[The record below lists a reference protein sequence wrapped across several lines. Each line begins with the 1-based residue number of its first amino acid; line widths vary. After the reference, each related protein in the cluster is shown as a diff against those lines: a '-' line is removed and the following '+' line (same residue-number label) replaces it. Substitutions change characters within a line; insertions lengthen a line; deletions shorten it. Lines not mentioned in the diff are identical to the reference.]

1 MIRRLTRA
9 GASALLA
16 FGGVAAAVGLT
27 RGAEQPA
34 YTLRSAAT
42 DSVILKGLRW
52 RSLGPERGGRSIAIS
67 GVKGQPKVGYFGATG
82 GGLWKTTDG
91 GEHWTNVTD
100 GQIKS
105 SSVGAVAVSETDPNI
120 VFIGM
125 GESCIRGDI
134 QPGDGVYKSTDAGKT
149 WTHVGFANSDA
160 ISRIRVHP
168 TNQNIVFVA
177 DFGKYGVPSEER
189 GVYKSSDGGAT
200 WKRVLFTSANVGAA
214 DVEIDRTNPNVMYA
228 SLWEAYRKE
237 WMLSSGGPGSA
248 LYKSTD
254 GGETWTDITHVSG
267 LPAGIDGKIGISIS
281 PVDPNRVFA
290 LIENEN
296 GGLFRTDDA
305 GTTWT
310 LVNNERRFRQRAFYY
325 THVFAD
331 TKNKDLV
338 YVENVGTFRSRDG
351 GKTFAQ
357 QQFAGGDSHDMW
369 IDPDDNNHVL
379 HAADPGGDIT
389 FNAQA
394 DNPTWTAKNYPTGQF
409 YHVVATSHVPYYVC
423 GSQQDESEMC
433 VPTTAAFGGRGGGGG
448 GRGGG
453 PAEFSPGGSE
463 DGYIAPDPRDP
474 DVFYSGTN
482 ANGGG
487 FLTKLNRR
495 TGEVREVSPYPRM
508 FSGEE
513 SAVIKERWQWTYPI
527 IFSPVD
533 KKTLYTGSQ
542 HLWKTTNG
550 GDSWERIS
558 PDLTRHDPK
567 TMGPSGGP
575 ITRDMNGPEVYAVIF
590 SIAPSKR
597 TTNVVWTGSDD
608 GVISVTKD
616 AGKTWSNVTPKDM
629 PDFGRVSL
637 IDASAFDSAT
647 AYVAVKRFLL
657 DDKAPYIYRT
667 HDMGKTWT
675 RIVTGIRGDDFV
687 HAVRED
693 PARKG
698 LLYAATQHGVYA
710 SFDDGDHWESLNL
723 NLADIPM
730 WDLIVTERD
739 IAVSTHGRGFWIL
752 DNIEPLRQ
760 YNPATLASADP
771 LLFKPATAYRSG
783 TQATIQ
789 YVLKQPAQNVRIEIL
804 DAKGQVIR
812 SFPDTTNAG
821 GRGGRGGGR
830 AALNAANAGVPAG
843 GGADS
848 AAGGEAAGRGG
859 RGGGGGRGGFGGAAN
874 PGRVTGLNT
883 FNWDLQYAGA
893 TTFPGMVLWGGST
906 NGPSAPPGKYTVR
919 LIADGKTTT
928 QPLVV
933 KRNPTHEATDA
944 DLQAQFALAIQLR
957 DKVSEANV
965 SVIQSRDIKTQVDD
979 RLKKSQD
986 DKLKAAGD
994 KLSKDLNGV
1003 EEEIYQV
1010 RNQSGQDPLN
1020 FPIKVNNRLAALLGV
1035 VSRGD
1040 AKPIASAYP
1049 IFGDLKGELK
1059 TQTDRLQIILKTDL
1073 PAFNAEAKRLGLEPI
1088 VINKQTVVF

>member
-1 MIRRLTRA
+1 MTRRLVRA

-16 FGGVAAAVGLT
+16 CGGVATAVGLT
-27 RGAEQPA
+27 HGAEHPPYPA
-34 YTLRSAAT
+34 RSALT
-42 DSVILKGLRW
+42 DSVLLRAMRW
-52 RSLGPERGGRSIAIS
+52 RSIGPDRGGRSIAIS
-67 GVKGQPKVGYFGATG
+67 GVKGQPKIGYFGATG

-91 GEHWTNVTD
+91 GEHWANITD

-125 GESCIRGDI
+125 GESEIRGDI

-149 WTHVGFANSDA
+149 WTHIGFSNSDA
-160 ISRIRVHP
+160 IGHIRIHP
-168 TNQNIVFVA
+168 TNPNIVFVA
-177 DFGKYGVPSEER
+177 DFGKYGVPSDER
-189 GVYKSSDGGAT
+189 GVYKSIDGGAT
-200 WKRVLFTSANVGAA
+200 WKRVLAKGPEVGAA
-214 DVEIDRTNPNVMYA
+214 DVAIDPTNPNVMYA
-228 SLWEAYRKE
+228 SLWEAFRKE
-237 WMLSSGGPGSA
+237 WMMSSGGPGSG

-254 GGETWTDITHVSG
+254 GGETWTEITHASG

-290 LIENEN
+290 LVENEN
-296 GGLFRTDDA
+296 GGLFRSDDG
-305 GTTWT
+305 GTTWS

-357 QQFAGGDSHDMW
+357 QQFAGGDSHDLW

-394 DNPTWTAKNYPTGQF
+394 DNPTWTAKNYATGQF
-409 YHVVATSHVPYYVC
+409 YHVVATSGASYFVC
-423 GSQQDESEMC
+423 GSQQDENEMC
-433 VPTTAAFGGRGGGGG
+433 VPTAAPAFGGRGGGGG

-474 DVFYSGTN
+474 DIFYSGTN

-495 TGEVREVSPYPRM
+495 TGETREVSPYPRM

-513 SAVIKERWQWTYPI
+513 SAVVKERWQWTYPI

-533 KKTLYTGSQ
+533 KRTLYTGSQ

-575 ITRDMNGPEVYAVIF
+575 ITRDMNGPEIYAVIF

-675 RIVTGIRGDDFV
+675 KIVTGIRGDDFV

-693 PARKG
+693 PTRKG
-698 LLYAATQHGVYA
+698 LLYAATQHGVYV
-710 SFDDGDHWESLNL
+710 SFDDGDHWDSLNL

-739 IAVSTHGRGFWIL
+739 IAVSTHGRGFYIL
-752 DNIEPLRQ
+752 DNIEPIRQ
-760 YNPATLASADP
+760 YNPTAMASTDP
-771 LLFKPATAYRSG
+771 VLFRPAPAYRSG

-789 YVLKQPAQNVRIEIL
+789 YVLKQPAQAVRIEIL

-812 SFPDTTNAG
+812 AYPDTANAG

-830 AALNAANAGVPAG
+830 AGLTAANAGVPG
-843 GGADS
+843 GAADS
-848 AAGGEAAGRGG
+848 AAGGDAAGRGG
-859 RGGGGGRGGFGGAAN
+859 RGGRGGFGGGAAN
-874 PGRVTGLNT
+874 PGRNAGLNA
-883 FNWDLQYAGA
+883 FNWDLQYTGA
-893 TTFPGMVLWGGST
+893 TTFNGMVLWGGST

-933 KRNPTHEATDA
+933 KRNPMHDATDA

-957 DKVSEANV
+957 DKVTEANG
-965 SVIQSRDIKTQVDD
+965 SVVQSRDVKGQVDD
-979 RLKKSQD
+979 RLKQSQD
-986 DKLKAAGD
+986 EKLKAAGD
-994 KLSKDLNGV
+994 KLSKDLNAV

-1040 AKPIASAYP
+1040 DKPIASAYT
-1049 IFGDLKGELK
+1049 IFNDLKGELK
-1059 TQTDRLQIILKTDL
+1059 AQTDRLQIVFKTDL
-1073 PAFNAEAKRLGLEPI
+1073 PAFNAEAKRLGLDPI
-1088 VINKQTVVF
+1088 VINKTPVVF

>member
-1 MIRRLTRA
+1 ML
-9 GASALLA
+9 ASG
-16 FGGVAAAVGLT
+16 FVVAAVGLMS
-27 RGAEQPA
+27 GAERPVF
-34 YTLRSAAT
+34 TRTAAT
-42 DSVILKGLRW
+42 DSVILRGMRW

-105 SSVGAVAVSETDPNI
+105 SSVGAVAVAETDPSL

-125 GESCIRGDI
+125 GEAEIRGDI
-134 QPGDGVYKSTDAGKT
+134 QPGDGMYKSTDAGKT
-149 WTHVGFANSDA
+149 WTHIGFSNSDA
-160 ISRIRVHP
+160 IAHIRVHP
-168 TNQNIVFVA
+168 TNPNIVFVA
-177 DFGKYGVPSEER
+177 DFGKYGVASEER
-189 GVYKSSDGGAT
+189 GVYKSTDGGST
-200 WKRVLFTSANVGAA
+200 WKRVLFKGPQIGAA
-214 DVEIDRTNPNVMYA
+214 DIAIDHTNPNVMYA
-228 SLWEAYRKE
+228 SLWEAFRKE
-237 WMLSSGGPGSA
+237 WMMSSGGPGSG

-254 GGETWTDITHVSG
+254 GGETWTEITHASG

-296 GGLFRTDDA
+296 GGLFRSDDA

-338 YVENVGTFRSRDG
+338 YVENVGTYRSRDG

-357 QQFAGGDSHDMW
+357 QQFARGDSHDLW

-394 DNPTWTAKNYPTGQF
+394 DNPTWSAVDYPTGQF
-409 YHVVATSHVPYYVC
+409 YHIVATAGEPYFVC

-433 VPTTAAFGGRGGGGG
+433 VPTAPTFGGRGGGGG

-453 PAEFSPGGSE
+453 PAQFSPGGSE

-608 GVISVTKD
+608 GIVSVTKD

-675 RIVTGIRGDDFV
+675 KIVNGIRADDFV

-693 PARKG
+693 PTRKG
-698 LLYAATQHGVYA
+698 LLYAAAQHGMYV

-723 NLADIPM
+723 NLADIPV

-739 IAVSTHGRGFWIL
+739 IAVSTHGRGFYIL

-760 YNPATLASADP
+760 YNAAAMASADP
-771 LLFKPATAYRSG
+771 ILFKPAPAYRSG

-789 YVLKQPAQNVRIEIL
+789 YVLKQLAQNVRIDIL

-812 SFPDTTNAG
+812 TYPDTTNGG

-830 AALNAANAGVPAG
+830 GAPAAAGGDSAAAG
-843 GGADS
+843 GG
-848 AAGGEAAGRGG
+848 G
-859 RGGGGGRGGFGGAAN
+859 GGGGGRGRGGFGGGGAAN
-874 PGRVTGLNT
+874 PGKAAGLNS
-883 FNWDLQYAGA
+883 FNWDLQYAPP
-893 TTFPGMVLWGGST
+893 TTFTGMILWGGST
-906 NGPSAPPGKYTVR
+906 NGPSAPPGKYSVR
-919 LIADGKTTT
+919 LTADSKTLT
-928 QPLVV
+928 QPVVV
-933 KRNPTHEATDA
+933 KRNPLHDATDA
-944 DLQAQFALAIQLR
+944 DLQAQFNLAIQIR
-957 DKVSEANV
+957 DKVSEANGAV
-965 SVIQSRDIKTQVDD
+965 VQSRDVKGQVDD

-994 KLSKDLNGV
+994 KLTTDLNAV
-1003 EEEIYQV
+1003 EEQIYQV

-1020 FPIKVNNRLAALLGV
+1020 FPIKVNNRLASLLGV

-1040 AKPIASAYP
+1040 AKPIASALP
-1049 IFGDLKGELK
+1049 IFNDLKGELK
-1059 TQTDRLQIILKTDL
+1059 TQTDRLTIVLKTDVD
-1073 PAFNAEAKRLGLEPI
+1073 AFNAEAKRLGLDPI
-1088 VINKQTVVF
+1088 VVTKQRVVF